1 MRFAGNTSNTNSF
14 IAAGKAA
21 AQGAENLFRVAREN
35 SPDYGM
41 LANENMKNRSKERQ
55 VATAAEAAVRRE
67 GMKAITQVKK
77 TGIKVDANEKILDT
91 KLDAKRKAGFV
102 GALGAIAGGGLMAVE
117 NNRAKK
123 LQAERD
129 AKEEARETERLE
141 LMSSILK
148 PDGPSYYDLW
158 KKDNPEPEP
167 YKPDS
172 SGSGTSSGS
181 ASSLTSAPVASKPPT
196 VAKVTA
202 PASRQAAFNEI
213 YELAKKV
220 GGTKFPEV
228 VAAQSM
234 HETGWLAAPNSVYKS
249 TGGTNPFGQ
258 TGDRGYGT
266 IPRKGFKDG
275 WTLYPDKETAVRDHI
290 KLWHD
295 TGNHSGNYN
304 AFDTIRDGV
313 ASVAPAY
320 SPNSDP
326 ENIRKGYTVDG
337 YSKGVRSASTIEMAD
352 IRSKY

>member
-1 MRFAGNTSNTNSF
+1 MPVGDW
-14 IAAGKAA
+14 IAAGKA
-21 AQGAENLFRVAREN
+21 GAKSVNDLFAVARDN

-41 LANENMKNRSKERQ
+41 IAKTGMNARSKERQ
-55 VATAAEAAVRRE
+55 VATKAKKNVVNDAIAAESRVRQAQTKADAAGE
-67 GMKAITQVKK
+67 ISDLKAGLT
-77 TGIKVDANEKILDT
+77 
-91 KLDAKRKAGFV
+91 RKAGLV
-102 GALGAIAGGGLMAVE
+102 GALSAVAGGGLMAVE

-123 LQAERD
+123 VQAERD
-129 AKEEARETERLE
+129 AKEEANWNAKVKMMSDFYNRDTTPSKGPELLE
-141 LMSSILK
+141 I
-148 PDGPSYYDLW
+148 
-158 KKDNPEPEP
+158 PE
-167 YKPDS
+167 YKPSTSTGSD
-172 SGSGTSSGS
+172 SGSTSVS
-181 ASSLTSAPVASKPPT
+181 VATKPTT
-196 VAKVTA
+196 VGKVTA
-202 PASRQAAFNEI
+202 PSSRQAAFNEI

-234 HETGWLAAPNSVYKS
+234 HETGWLAAPDSVYKA

-295 TGNHSGNYN
+295 TANHSGNYN
-304 AFDTIRDGV
+304 AFDTIRDGL

-326 ENIRKGYTVDG
+326 ENIRKGYTVDS
-337 YSKGVRSASTIEMAD
+337 YSKGVRSALEEMGY
-352 IRSKY
+352 SF